1 MTYQEISAVLAL
13 VFLGLAYIPYCWGM
27 MRGTIKPHVFSW
39 LIWGIL
45 TGVVAAAQLSE
56 GGGLGAWVM
65 VIATIGQLGIAAVAF
80 KKETV
85 VITRGDWIAFISA
98 LLIMPLWLVTK
109 NPLYAVILACTID
122 VLMYYPT
129 VRKSWQQPHEESLIM
144 FVIAFVNPCFV
155 VLSLSVH
162 NLVTVLYPLTM
173 MTVNIL
179 FVSMLLW
186 RRRVV
191 APPSK
196 HPLKAIEATMQDL
209 TP

>member
-56 GGGLGAWVM
+56 GGGLGAWIAVLDA
-65 VIATIGQLGIAAVAF
+65 VIPLGIAVFAF
-80 KKETV
+80 KKDTV

-98 LLIMPLWLVTK
+98 LLILPLWLITS
-109 NPLYAVILACTID
+109 NPLYAVILASTID
-122 VLMYYPT
+122 VLIFYPT
-129 VRKSWQQPHEESLIM
+129 ARKSWHQPHEEGLGLFIVAI
-144 FVIAFVNPCFV
+144 FKLCFML
-155 VLSLSVH
+155 LSLSVH
-162 NLVTVLYPLTM
+162 NLVTVLYPLAL
-173 MTVNIL
+173 MTANVL
-179 FVSMLLW
+179 FISMLLW

-196 HPLKAIEATMQDL
+196 QL
-209 TP
+209 

>member
-1 MTYQEISAVLAL
+1 
-13 VFLGLAYIPYCWGM
+13 
-27 MRGTIKPHVFSW
+27 
-39 LIWGIL
+39 
-45 TGVVAAAQLSE
+45 
-56 GGGLGAWVM
+56 
-65 VIATIGQLGIAAVAF
+65 
-80 KKETV
+80 
-85 VITRGDWIAFISA
+85 
-98 LLIMPLWLVTK
+98 
-109 NPLYAVILACTID
+109 
-122 VLMYYPT
+122 
-129 VRKSWQQPHEESLIM
+129 
-144 FVIAFVNPCFV
+144 VNPCFV